1 MYFYVLTCINTI
13 FSLAMPRV
21 QMRTSEQGE
30 GHILLYGTLEIGH
43 KEYPGYQ
50 RLQCWPFAEQKY
62 YGFNREDCV
71 FIRPPGVESFSL
83 APDNVWYGRLKLLF
97 KIHVVMDGQADPVEH
112 ECAFISFFYDIRL
125 ELSGELNTY

>member
-83 APDNVWYGRLKLLF
+83 APDNVCHCLVWKAEASVQDTCCYGRT
-97 KIHVVMDGQADPVEH
+97 G
-112 ECAFISFFYDIRL
+112 
-125 ELSGELNTY
+125 